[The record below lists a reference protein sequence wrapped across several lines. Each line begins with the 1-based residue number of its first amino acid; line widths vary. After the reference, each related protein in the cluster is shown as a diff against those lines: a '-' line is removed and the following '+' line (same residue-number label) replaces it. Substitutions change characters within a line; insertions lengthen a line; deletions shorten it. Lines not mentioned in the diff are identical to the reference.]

1 MKQRITIA
9 ALLLLVLM
17 TYLGGQ
23 SWLGGG
29 SPSQPPAGT
38 AANTAPPDATAASV
52 PAAALARFGTEERG
66 AIAAALTLI
75 ADGGPFLH
83 KKDGVVFQN
92 REGRLPRYPAGYYHE
107 YTVET
112 PNSPDRGARRIV
124 TGAGGEIYYTSD
136 HYDSFV
142 QLK

>member
-9 ALLLLVLM
+9 ALLLFVLM

-23 SWLGGG
+23 HWLGGG
-29 SPSQPPAGT
+29 SPPQPPVET
-38 AANTAPPDATAASV
+38 AATSAPPDAAAAGV
-52 PAAALARFGTEERG
+52 PAAALARFTPEERG
-66 AIAAALTLI
+66 AISAALALI
-75 ADGGPFLH
+75 AQGGPFLH
-83 KKDGVVFQN
+83 KKDGSVFQN
-92 REGRLPRYPAGYYHE
+92 REGRLPRFPAGYYHE

-112 PNSPDRGARRIV
+112 PNSADRGARRIV
-124 TGAGGEIYYTSD
+124 TGAGGEIYYTAD

>member
-1 MKQRITIA
+1 MKQRTTIA
-9 ALLLLVLM
+9 ALLLLVLIS
-17 TYLGGQ
+17 YLGGQ
-23 SWLGGG
+23 QWLGGG

-38 AANTAPPDATAASV
+38 AATSAPVDAAAAGV
-52 PAAALARFGTEERG
+52 PAAALARFASEERG
-66 AIAAALTLI
+66 AISAALALI

-83 KKDGVVFQN
+83 KKDGSVFQN
-92 REGRLPRYPAGYYHE
+92 REGRLPRNAAGYYHE

-124 TGAGGEIYYTSD
+124 TGAGGEIYYTAD
-136 HYDSFV
+136 HYNSFV

>member
-9 ALLLLVLM
+9 ALLLLVLT

-23 SWLGGG
+23 QWLGGG
-29 SPSQPPAGT
+29 SLSQPPAGT
-38 AANTAPPDATAASV
+38 AATSAAPDPAAGV
-52 PAAALARFGTEERG
+52 AAAALAGFTAEERG
-66 AIAAALTLI
+66 AISATLALI
-75 ADGGPFLH
+75 ADGGPFPH
-83 KKDGVVFQN
+83 KKDGSVFQN
-92 REGRLPRYPAGYYHE
+92 REGRLPRTAAGYYHE

-124 TGAGGEIYYTSD
+124 TGAGGEIYYTAD
-136 HYDSFV
+136 HYNSFV